1 MNSININVDFEDKS
15 SVKKGLK
22 NFSNT
27 LDKFYKKK
35 YSMEDDEIYILAKDG
50 LIKKSEF
57 LKYFT
62 CQNIYA
68 EGYKIELEEFESP
81 DIHYSILSQVY
92 LFEKAL
98 EYGYKKKLLK
108 ICKNLLRYIKKKNS
122 FHKVWYSD
130 VAYFGF
136 YLLFTLA
143 YNKPKYTYLMSKY
156 FTTDWDDQY
165 MTLHQFFYMVYEKHG
180 SNDDIINAISYLVY
194 GENLYDFGFLNP
206 VYPLGEDEEGRYIFK
221 EKRRFFNL
229 LKKDKNLYE
238 KLKLNI
244 LKNTPKYNDYLYD
257 YDDDHIIEKYYG
269 ALAGINYL
277 NEEDFEEF
285 KKEKIHD
292 TTVGKEMAELKDK
305 IDNIIDELDG
315 E

>member
-1 MNSININVDFEDKS
+1 MSSINISIDFQDKT

-22 NFSNT
+22 NFRDT

-35 YSMEDDEIYILAKDG
+35 YSMEEDEIYIYSKDT

-57 LKYFT
+57 SKYFT
-62 CQNIYA
+62 CQNIYG
-68 EGYKIELEEFESP
+68 EGYKIDLEEFIEP
-81 DIHYSILSQVY
+81 NIHYSILSQVY

-98 EYGYKKKLLK
+98 EYGYTKKLLK
-108 ICKNLLRYIKKKNS
+108 ICKLLLKYIKKKGD
-122 FHKVWYSD
+122 FHNVWYSD
-130 VAYFGF
+130 VTYFGF

-156 FTTDWDDQY
+156 FTSDWDDQS

-180 SNDDIINAISYLVY
+180 ASDDIINAISYLVY

-206 VYPLGEDEEGRYIFK
+206 VYPLGEDKEGRYIFK

-238 KLKLNI
+238 KLKLYI

-257 YDDDHIIEKYYG
+257 YDDVHVIEKYYG
-269 ALAGINYL
+269 AIAGINYL
-277 NEEDFEEF
+277 NEEKFEEF
-285 KKEKIHD
+285 KKEKIHGAVISKD
-292 TTVGKEMAELKDK
+292 IEELKHK
-305 IDNIIDELDG
+305 IDAIIDNQE